1 MASDNDELSFLS
13 HLEELRWRIIKS
25 FIAVIIC
32 AIPCGIYWKKIF
44 DVIMII
50 PLRLANPTPRL
61 IYTNPT
67 EAIILSIKI
76 AIVCGIILSAP
87 IIFYQIWRF
96 VSPGLYKNE
105 KVIVLP
111 LVFASTIFFLL
122 GVTFS
127 YVSVPFVISFL
138 ARFAEGK
145 MDAFYKAQEY
155 LGFLIKLG
163 LAFGIVFELPVVS
176 FILTKAG
183 LIGPSFLIKN
193 FKYALV
199 FIFVLAALLT
209 PPDIISQMLLAAPLL
224 ILYGV
229 SILVSFF
236 VRGKKSD

>member
-1 MASDNDELSFLS
+1 MAKSTNELSFLS
-13 HLEELRWRIIKS
+13 HLEELRWRIIKC

-76 AIVCGIILSAP
+76 AIVCGIILAAP
-87 IIFYQIWRF
+87 IVFYQIWRF
-96 VSPGLYKNE
+96 ISPGLYKNE
-105 KVIVLP
+105 KVLVLP

-122 GVTFS
+122 GISFS

-138 ARFAEGK
+138 AKFAEGK

-163 LAFGIVFELPVVS
+163 LAFGIVFELPVLS

-199 FIFVLAALLT
+199 LIFVIAALLT
-209 PPDIISQMLLAAPLL
+209 PPDIISQMLLAVPLL
-224 ILYGV
+224 VLYGI

-236 VRGKKSD
+236 VREKKSD

>member
-1 MASDNDELSFLS
+1 
-13 HLEELRWRIIKS
+13 
-25 FIAVIIC
+25 
-32 AIPCGIYWKKIF
+32 
-44 DVIMII
+44 MII
-50 PLRLANPTPRL
+50 PLRYANPTPRL

-76 AIVCGIILSAP
+76 AIVCGIILAIP
-87 IIFYQIWRF
+87 VVFYQIWRF

-105 KVIVLP
+105 KVLVLP
-111 LVFASTIFFLL
+111 LVIASTIFFLL
-122 GVTFS
+122 GVSFS
-127 YVSVPFVISFL
+127 YVTVPFVISFL

-176 FILTKAG
+176 YILTRAG

-193 FKYALV
+193 FKYALIM
-199 FIFVLAALLT
+199 IFVLAALLT

-224 ILYGV
+224 LLYGV

-236 VRGKKSD
+236 VREKKSD

>member
-1 MASDNDELSFLS
+1 
-13 HLEELRWRIIKS
+13 
-25 FIAVIIC
+25 
-32 AIPCGIYWKKIF
+32 
-44 DVIMII
+44 MII
-50 PLRLANPTPRL
+50 PLRYANPTPRL

-76 AIVCGIILSAP
+76 AIVCGIILAIP
-87 IIFYQIWRF
+87 VVFYQIWRF

-105 KVIVLP
+105 KVLVLP
-111 LVFASTIFFLL
+111 LVIASTIFFLL
-122 GVTFS
+122 GVSFS
-127 YVSVPFVISFL
+127 YVTVPFVISFL

-176 FILTKAG
+176 YILTRAG

-193 FKYALV
+193 FKYALIMI
-199 FIFVLAALLT
+199 FILAALLT

-224 ILYGV
+224 LLYGV

-236 VRGKKSD
+236 VREKKSD